1 MNEMARLITREIPI
15 HMSCCDR
22 KSLLLLNLNVCDVM
36 FIKCYLFWKVQELQ
50 IAKSNYDFNSTI
62 WYPLSLNCVNK
73 NMYERSSSRSEVLVG
88 RLTEKYS
95 GKKYSKQP
103 TKTQTRYSS
112 HI

>member
-22 KSLLLLNLNVCDVM
+22 KSLLLLNLDVCDVM
-36 FIKCYLFWKVQELQ
+36 FIKCSLFWKVLELQ
-50 IAKSNYDFNSTI
+50 IAESKYGFNSAN

-88 RLTEKYS
+88 RLTEKYT
-95 GKKYSKQP
+95 GKKVE
-103 TKTQTRYSS
+103 
-112 HI
+112 